1 MIQFKRYPHIADLLE
16 HYLEQKKRSDIDDIY
31 KNGIKTEKD
40 AELFCAFVWNVVENI
55 HSDSESE
62 YVVLGNTDNTYML
75 PDLAYEITNHMK
87 STDYYTIW
95 ERTLNEQEE
104 NQ

>member
-1 MIQFKRYPHIADLLE
+1 MIQCKRYPHIADLLE
-16 HYLEQKKRSDIDDIY
+16 HYIAQKKRTDIDDIY

-40 AELFCAFVWNVVENI
+40 AELFCAFVWDVVENI

-62 YVVLGNTDNTYML
+62 NPVLGNTDNTDML

-87 STDYYTIW
+87 NAGYYTIW
-95 ERTLNEQEE
+95 ERTLNQEE

>member
-16 HYLEQKKRSDIDDIY
+16 HYIEQQKRSDIGDIY
-31 KNGIKTEKD
+31 KNGIKTEED

-62 YVVLGNTDNTYML
+62 LMVLGSIDNTEML

-87 STDYYTIW
+87 KEGYYATW
-95 ERTLNEQEE
+95 EKALLQH
-104 NQ
+104 NQNQ